1 MSQLSSV
8 LGRLRMT
15 FKKIISFF
23 FSEQSLGVDFRPV
36 SNKTRRQDAHVHLW
50 RVFVKPRGG
59 DDHDTQPVES
69 DGFGGIESNRSVSPW
84 FGEAFRRRLGADL
97 V

>member
-1 MSQLSSV
+1 M
-8 LGRLRMT
+8 
-15 FKKIISFF
+15 
-23 FSEQSLGVDFRPV
+23 
-36 SNKTRRQDAHVHLW
+36 
-50 RVFVKPRGG
+50 KPRGG

-84 FGEAFRRRLGADL
+84 LGEAFRRRLGADL